1 MRNIARLLLPLCLL
15 LAAAPAAAQQKTYT
29 NEQLAS
35 DAVRLEAQVRKDA
48 EGQAQ
53 KSVEQIRRDVL
64 AAAVRNDTAQASRAL
79 SQLVGTDTKNA
90 ANWLTYARTAL
101 AISERSNSV
110 YQLRNQA
117 ATAAYAAY
125 TRASNKPDEA
135 AALAI
140 LGDVYAKR
148 ELWRPALNAYSAS
161 LASNDAPIV
170 RATYQRLREQYGFRI
185 LEYKVDNESASPRIC
200 FQFSE
205 PLARGRVDFAP
216 YVAVSGTANGAIST
230 EDQQLCVEGLKHG
243 EHYSVVLRQG
253 LPSALDEALLKSA
266 DYDIYVRDRSP
277 QVRFTGRN
285 YVLPRVGQE
294 GIPVISINT
303 RKIAVDILR
312 IGDRNLLSTVHS
324 DDFLAQLGTYRLR
337 KYVDENATKIW
348 SGTMDAASELNKDVT
363 TAFPVLEAV
372 GKLEPGVY
380 VMVARAG
387 EQKPLV
393 PGADSDDY
401 DDDQK
406 ATQWFTVSDLGLTT
420 FSGADGIH
428 VFVRSLASAGPLQG
442 IELRLVAKNNEV
454 LASLKTPQD
463 GHVRFD
469 PGLSRGSAGQA
480 PGLLV
485 ATRDDGDYSFLDL
498 QQTPFDLS
506 DRGVKGREAPHALD
520 AFVFAERGVY
530 RSGETVNVTAEL
542 RDAKS
547 AAVSGMPLTLV
558 FKRPD
563 GVEYKRVSVADQ
575 GLGGRAYSLALL
587 GGAASGTWR
596 IEAYADPKSPKIGET
611 SFLVEDY
618 VPERLDM
625 SLKPAANVGRLGQP
639 IDIAAD
645 VRYLYGAPGA
655 NLEISGEVIIKA
667 VDENGL
673 PALKGYEAGLADES
687 FETVT
692 KELEDTVRTDA
703 KGAAKVVVPLPQAI
717 APKPLEVA
725 IILRA
730 GEPGG
735 RAIERTV
742 HLPILPR
749 GGVIGVKKNFG
760 DELSDGSVATFDVVA
775 VGPDGQRTSRRNVS
789 WSLYRVNN
797 DYQWYRAD
805 GHWSFE
811 RVKSSRRLAE
821 GRLDVAGLD
830 PAKISVPVGLGAH
843 RLDLRSDD
851 PNDMPTS
858 ITFDVGWSG
867 SATAETPD
875 LLELTLDK
883 ENYAAGDMM
892 TMKIASR
899 FDGRATIAIVSDSV
913 QTIATSDLKKG
924 DNDIRLPV
932 DSKWGAGAYAVAFA
946 HRPLDVAAKRMP
958 GRALG
963 VAWFGV
969 DETAHRLDVKL
980 GAPQKIR
987 PRGRLDIPVEL
998 AGLTPGEEAYVTVA
1012 AVDVGILNLT
1022 QYGTPD
1028 PNEYFFG
1035 QRQLAGEIR
1044 DLYGYLIDGMQGVRG
1059 MIRSGGDSGADL
1071 NGEKPTQEPLARY
1084 SGVVRVAADGRANI
1098 SFDIP
1103 AFNGSVRV
1111 MASAW
1116 SKTRVGHAEQD
1127 VIIRDPV
1134 VAQATLPRF
1143 LSIGDQSRFHVQID
1157 NVEGRSGRYTIDLD
1171 LHGPLS
1177 AAPGTLK
1184 KSFPLDAGTRT
1195 AMAVPV
1201 TANGIGRADVDLHLS
1216 GPDVDVRQPLA
1227 LNVDAGTGELTRR
1240 SVQSLAPGASLTISK
1255 DVLAD
1260 FVPGTGRVSLAASPV
1275 GAIDVPALLQALD
1288 RYPYGCSE
1296 QIVSRALPLLYVNK
1310 LASAERL
1317 ALDGDIPDRIRDSI
1331 DKVLARQDSTGA
1343 FGLWSATAS
1352 DDTWLNAF
1360 VSDFLTRAREE
1371 GFAVPQKA
1379 FDQALERLRNTVAN
1393 SADAK
1398 DVDTSSLAYAIY
1410 VLARNGRPVMGD
1422 LRYLVDAKLNDFD
1435 SPLARAQ
1442 LAAAL
1447 AMLGDKARAERVFD
1461 AAAKRLDAQRNG
1473 RFSRADYGSRLRDG
1487 AGLMALAAESGSPR
1501 NNIQLAGMVVEAER
1515 AATTY
1520 TSTQENAWMVLAAEA
1535 LTKEAQATAL
1545 SVDGKAEPGAFYR
1558 AWKGAALDQHNVVI
1572 TNQGQAPVRLAL
1584 TTTGH
1589 PTAQEPAASRGYTVE
1604 RTYYKFDG
1612 SRADPANIKQNDR
1625 LVVGLKITES
1635 EAAYARLILVDH
1647 LPAGLEIDNPDLF
1660 DGGSTDTLSFLKRD
1674 VEPTHTEARD
1684 DRYVATFNRDGKD
1697 KATFSIG
1704 YVVRAVTPGRYVLPP
1719 ASIEDMYRPDRFG
1732 RTGFGTL
1739 VVQEAK

>member
-1 MRNIARLLLPLCLL
+1 MRMIGRVLLPVFLFVASV
-15 LAAAPAAAQQKTYT
+15 AAAHAQKTYT
-29 NEQLAS
+29 NDELAS
-35 DAVRLEAQVRKDA
+35 EAVRLEAQVRKDA
-48 EGQAQ
+48 EAQ
-53 KSVEQIRRDVL
+53 PQKPLDQLRRDTL
-64 AAAVRNDTAQASRAL
+64 AAAARNDVAAALRAL
-79 SQLVGTDTKNA
+79 SQIAAPDTKSA
-90 ANWLTYARTAL
+90 ANWLAYARTAM
-101 AISERSNSV
+101 AVPQTSTSIYRFRS
-110 YQLRNQA
+110 QA
-117 ATAAYAAY
+117 ATAAYLAY
-125 TRASNKPDEA
+125 QRASTKPDEA
-135 AALAI
+135 AALAV
-140 LGDVYAKR
+140 LASVYEAR
-148 ELWRPALNAYSAS
+148 QEWRPALNAYRAS
-161 LASNDAPIV
+161 LASNDTPAV
-170 RATYQRLREQYGFRI
+170 RTTYQRLREEHGFRI
-185 LEYKVDNESASPRIC
+185 LDYKVDNESASPRAC

-205 PLARGRVDFAP
+205 PLARGRVDFTP
-216 YVAVSGTANGAIST
+216 YVAVSGTANAAIST

-243 EHYSVVLRQG
+243 EHYSIIVRQG
-253 LPSALDEALLKSA
+253 LPSAVDEALLKPA

-294 GIPVISINT
+294 GIPVVSINT
-303 RKIAVDILR
+303 TKIAVDILR
-312 IGDRNLLSTVHS
+312 VGDRNLLSTVHS
-324 DDFLAQLGTYRLR
+324 EDFLAQLGTYRLR
-337 KYVDENATKIW
+337 KYVDETATKIW
-348 SGTMDAASELNKDVT
+348 SGTMDAATDLNKDVT

-393 PGADSDDY
+393 SSDDSSDY
-401 DDDQK
+401 SDDQK

-420 FSGADGIH
+420 FSGADGVH
-428 VFVRSLASAGPLQG
+428 VLVRSLASAEPVEGV
-442 IELRLVAKNNEV
+442 ELRLVAKNNEI
-454 LASLKTPQD
+454 LATVKTPAD

-469 PGLSRGSAGQA
+469 PGLARGTAGLA

-485 ATRDDGDYSFLDL
+485 ASKADGDYGFLDL

-542 RDAKS
+542 RDVKS
-547 AAVSGMPLTLV
+547 VAVSGLPLTLV
-558 FKRPD
+558 VKRPD

-587 GGAASGTWR
+587 SGAASGTWR

-625 SLKPAANVGRLGQP
+625 TLKPAADVARLGQP
-639 IDIAAD
+639 VEVAAD

-655 NLEISGEVIIKA
+655 NLEISGDISVKA
-667 VDENGL
+667 ADENGL
-673 PALKGYEAGLADES
+673 PALKGYEAGLSDES
-687 FETVT
+687 FETV
-692 KELEDTVRTDA
+692 KNELENKVTTDA
-703 KGAAKVVVPLPQAI
+703 KGAAKINVPLPEVT
-717 APKPLEVA
+717 APKPLEAEIV
-725 IILRA
+725 LRA

-742 HLPILPR
+742 HLPILPQ
-749 GGVIGVKKNFG
+749 GGMIGVKKNFG
-760 DELSDGSVATFDVVA
+760 GDLSEGSVATFDVIA
-775 VGPDGQRTSRRNVS
+775 IGRDGQRTTRRNVS

-805 GHWSFE
+805 GRWNFE
-811 RVKSSRRLAE
+811 RVKSSRRLAD
-821 GRLDVAGLD
+821 GKIDIAAGD

-843 RLDLRSDD
+843 RLDLRSNDST
-851 PNDMPTS
+851 DMPTS

-867 SATAETPD
+867 NATAQTPD

-883 ENYAAGDMM
+883 ENYAAGDSMV
-892 TMKIASR
+892 MKIASR
-899 FDGRATIAIVSDSV
+899 FDGKATVAIVGDSV
-913 QTIATSDLKKG
+913 QAITTSDVKKG
-924 DNDIRLPV
+924 DNEIRMPV
-932 DSKWGAGAYAVAFA
+932 GTDWGAGAYAVAFA
-946 HRPLDVAAKRMP
+946 HRPLDVTAKRMP

-963 VAWFGV
+963 VAWFGI
-969 DETAHRLDVKL
+969 DENAHTLDVKL
-980 GAPQKIR
+980 GAPEKIR
-987 PRGRLDIPVEL
+987 PRGKLDIPVEL
-998 AGLTPGEEAYVTVA
+998 TGLSPGEEAYVTVA
-1012 AVDVGILNLT
+1012 AVDIGILNLT
-1022 QYGTPD
+1022 QYETPD
-1028 PNEYFFG
+1028 PNDYFFG
-1035 QRQLAGEIR
+1035 QRQLASEIR

-1059 MIRSGGDSGADL
+1059 MIRSGGDAGAEV
-1071 NGEKPTQEPLARY
+1071 GAEKPTQEPLSRY
-1084 SGVVRVAADGRANI
+1084 SGIVKVGDDGKASI
-1098 SFDIP
+1098 SFEIP

-1116 SKTRVGHAEQD
+1116 SKQKVGHAQQD

-1143 LSIGDQSRFHVQID
+1143 LSLGDQSRFHVQID
-1157 NVEGRSGRYTIDLD
+1157 NVEGKSGRYAVDLD

-1177 AAPGTLK
+1177 VAADALT
-1184 KSFPLDAGTRT
+1184 KSFPLDAGART
-1195 AMAVPV
+1195 ALTIPV
-1201 TANGIGRADVDLHLS
+1201 TATGIGRADVDLHLT
-1216 GPDVDVRQPLA
+1216 GPDLDVKQSLA
-1227 LNVDAGTGELTRR
+1227 LNVDAGTGEFTRR
-1240 SVQSLAPGASLTISK
+1240 SVQSLASGASLTISR
-1255 DVLAD
+1255 DLLAD
-1260 FVPGTGRVSLAASPV
+1260 FLPGTGRVSVGVSPV

-1317 ALDGDIPDRIRDSI
+1317 ALDTDVPDRIRDSI

-1343 FGLWSATAS
+1343 FGLWSASAS

-1360 VSDFLTRAREE
+1360 VTDFLTRAREE

-1379 FDQALERLRNTVAN
+1379 FDQALERLRNIVAN

-1398 DVDTSSLAYAIY
+1398 DMDSSSLAYAIY

-1422 LRYLVDAKLNDFD
+1422 LRYLVDTKLNDFA

-1447 AMLGDKARAERVFD
+1447 AMLGDRARAEKVFD
-1461 AAAKRLDAQRNG
+1461 SAAKSLDAQRTS

-1487 AGLMALAAESGSPR
+1487 AGLLALAAESGGAR
-1501 NNIQLAGMVVEAER
+1501 NDIQLAGLVVESER

-1535 LTKEAQATAL
+1535 LTKNAQAISL
-1545 SVDGKAEPGAFYR
+1545 SVDGQSQSGALYR
-1558 AWKGAALDQHNVVI
+1558 AWKDAALDQRNIVI
-1572 TNQGQAPVRLAL
+1572 TNNGQAAVRVAL
-1584 TTTGH
+1584 TALGRPAT
-1589 PTAQEPAASRGYTVE
+1589 QEPAASRGYEIE

-1612 SRADPANIKQNDR
+1612 SKVDPANIKQNDR
-1625 LVVGLKITES
+1625 LVAVVKVTES
-1635 EAAYARLILVDH
+1635 EAAYARLLLVDH

-1660 DGGSTDTLSFLKRD
+1660 DGGSTDGLAWLKRD

-1684 DRYVATFNRDGKD
+1684 DRFVAFFNRDGKD
-1697 KATFSIG
+1697 KATFSIA
-1704 YVVRAVTPGRYVLPP
+1704 YVLRAVTPGRYVSPP
-1719 ASIEDMYRPDRFG
+1719 ASVEDMYRPDRFG

-1739 VVQEAK
+1739 VVQETK